1 MSLSGKTIGAKE
13 AKSSAGVA
21 AAPSCDGEASFPS
34 RARTSICSMCL
45 ICHEEVSTLRGL
57 ACPEGHLICSACL
70 QGYVCSLADSAKLR
84 SSNGALDCLGAHQ
97 QALSF
102 GRSMVEPLLF
112 GDALRLYLETMET
125 AQTPDVGEVC
135 TPESIQPELN
145 EALNLCCPSCGVFCD
160 PDPDGCIAMKCSSCD
175 VAFCWLCF
183 QACGRD
189 AHPHCRK
196 VHGEYFPP
204 RSVVNQW
211 HRRLRWRQVDK
222 VLQRAFGECPAPKLA
237 VVVEKFNG
245 LLSGLK
251 NSFGRLFKSGPSA
264 EGVGV
269 AAAEAAAKS
278 EAARITPK
286 RKEALREE
294 ALRLCARNLADIAI
308 RLWPFPTV
316 EPSVGGML
324 GVASHV
330 QAAQFGRIDE
340 LRALLDD
347 TPELIDQANDRGM
360 TALMAAAHGGRAA
373 VVTMLLER
381 GADITCRD
389 DRGVSA
395 LDYAIRENRREVV
408 RALLDGGATIDALEQ
423 GLNIKSAN
431 MLAEV
436 AKQKGISLC
445 GIQRDQTTAGFRYH
459 DLGPPEAILL
469 ARAILM
475 ASDLSQAVVTG
486 SLTSINLSGNNLTHF
501 WSDMTGVTEL
511 AAALGVNG
519 SLTQVP

>member
-1 MSLSGKTIGAKE
+1 MSLQFVAVSAREAPLPRSPPMSLSGKTIGAKE

-21 AAPSCDGEASFPS
+21 AAPSCDGEASSPS

-84 SSNGALDCLGAHQ
+84 SSNGALDCLGDHQ

-189 AHPHCRK
+189 AHSHCRK

-211 HRRLRWRQVDK
+211 HRRLRWRRVDG
-222 VLQRAFGECPAPKLA
+222 VLQRAFGERPAPMLA

-278 EAARITPK
+278 KAARITPK
-286 RKEALREE
+286 RKEALRE
-294 ALRLCARNLADIAI
+294 
-308 RLWPFPTV
+308 
-316 EPSVGGML
+316 
-324 GVASHV
+324 
-330 QAAQFGRIDE
+330 
-340 LRALLDD
+340 
-347 TPELIDQANDRGM
+347 
-360 TALMAAAHGGRAA
+360 
-373 VVTMLLER
+373 
-381 GADITCRD
+381 
-389 DRGVSA
+389 
-395 LDYAIRENRREVV
+395 
-408 RALLDGGATIDALEQ
+408 
-423 GLNIKSAN
+423 
-431 MLAEV
+431 
-436 AKQKGISLC
+436 
-445 GIQRDQTTAGFRYH
+445 
-459 DLGPPEAILL
+459 
-469 ARAILM
+469 
-475 ASDLSQAVVTG
+475 
-486 SLTSINLSGNNLTHF
+486 
-501 WSDMTGVTEL
+501 
-511 AAALGVNG
+511 
-519 SLTQVP
+519 

>member
-1 MSLSGKTIGAKE
+1 
-13 AKSSAGVA
+13 
-21 AAPSCDGEASFPS
+21 
-34 RARTSICSMCL
+34 MCL

-70 QGYVCSLADSAKLR
+70 QGYVCSLAGSAKLR

-211 HRRLRWRQVDK
+211 HRRLRWRQVDE
-222 VLQRAFGECPAPKLA
+222 VLQRAFGKRPAPKLA

-360 TALMAAAHGGRAA
+360 TALVAAAHGGHAA

-408 RALLDGGATIDALEQ
+408 RALLDGGATIDALGQ
-423 GLNIKSAN
+423 GLNIESAN

-436 AKQKGISLC
+436 AKQKGVSLC
-445 GIQRDQTTAGFRYH
+445 GIQRNQTTADFRKH
-459 DLGPPEAILL
+459 ELNKADAILL
-469 ARAILM
+469 

-486 SLTSINLSGNNLTHF
+486 SLTE
-501 WSDMTGVTEL
+501 VR
-511 AAALGVNG
+511 
-519 SLTQVP
+519 